1 MSATKTVGFL
11 VLIGVGVYAVYYFIN
26 RKVEAAETAAGSKI
40 DAISAGLKSSI
51 AGVVSSLGTGLG
63 TLLKGK
69 AAVGAV
75 SAGAGAAS
83 AASKFVGPIKPVA
96 AATAGPGVGA
106 AAGTGGI
113 FSGMTTAGIA
123 GFATVAALWVY
134 TAFNKLFPKSDPEW
148 EAIERRLQQAKD
160 SGEPIFTKISKAQL
174 KAPVR

>member
-40 DAISAGLKSSI
+40 DAISAGLKSSV
-51 AGVVSSLGTGLG
+51 AGVAASIGTGLG

-69 AAVGAV
+69 AAAGAV

-83 AASKFVGPIKPVA
+83 AASTFVGPVQPA
-96 AATAGPGVGA
+96 AAKAV
-106 AAGTGGI
+106 GTGFTGSAGAVGI
-113 FSGMTTAGIA
+113 GGAIITGAMIFYA
-123 GFATVAALWVY
+123 
-134 TAFNKLFPKSDPEW
+134 AFNRLFPKSDPEW